1 MTDLAQNKKTDWSAT
16 IRKLMI
22 WAVFGGALYLLRG
35 FFLLILLT
43 FVIGYCA
50 EQVVHFLSMRFRN
63 VSRQALVCIVF
74 AVGIGA
80 LVGLGFIMV
89 PAVESEVARVKS
101 RFPEYQNQI
110 VSQYRELQQS
120 YPSVA
125 QGLENA
131 VREFD
136 AFRKGFLATG
146 SESQPALR
154 SAVAEH
160 DAGLGGGDI
169 AFAADL
175 VLKSVNSLISAV
187 FTVLLAVLFAFLIL
201 IDFSTIREETGRLR
215 STRIGWIYEEV
226 RTTVVEFS
234 ASVGWILEAQIVIS
248 TINVILTIAGLWILG
263 VPSLVLLTVILFFC
277 GLVPVLGALVPLLPI
292 ALIAFAEGGLTLLVK
307 CLIYISIE
315 RIFVGYLIEPRIFGK
330 RFHMNPVFILV
341 ILLIGYQLA
350 GLWGVILGLP
360 VAYTA
365 LRPRAGTVLELP
377 PEAVRIDSQT

>member
-1 MTDLAQNKKTDWSAT
+1 MTDPAQNTKTNWSAT

-22 WAVFGGALYLLRG
+22 WAVFGGALYLLRS

-50 EQVVHFLSMRFRN
+50 EQVVHFLSLRFRKA
-63 VSRQALVCIVF
+63 SRQALVCIVF
-74 AVGIGA
+74 TIGIGA

-89 PAVESEVARVKS
+89 PAVESEVEHVKLK
-101 RFPEYQNQI
+101 FPEYRDQI
-110 VSQYRELQQS
+110 VSKYKEFQQS
-120 YPSVA
+120 YPSAA
-125 QGLENA
+125 QGVENA
-131 VREFD
+131 LRELD
-136 AFRKGFLATG
+136 TFRKGFLTTAP
-146 SESQPALR
+146 ESQAATRPSASENAGGIGER
-154 SAVAEH
+154 DIAVA
-160 DAGLGGGDI
+160 
-169 AFAADL
+169 ADV
-175 VLKSVNSLISAV
+175 VLKSVSSLVSAV

-201 IDFSTIREETGRLR
+201 IDLANIREETERLR
-215 STRIGWIYEEV
+215 SSRIGWLYEEV

-292 ALIAFAEGGLTLLVK
+292 ALIAFAEGGLSLLIK
-307 CLIYISIE
+307 CLIFIAVE
-315 RIFVGYLIEPRIFGK
+315 RIFVGYVVEPRIFGK
-330 RFHMNPVFILV
+330 RFHMNSVFILV

-360 VAYTA
+360 VAHSA
-365 LRPRAGTVLELP
+365 LRQRHGPALEIP
-377 PEAVRIDSQT
+377 PGAVSLDSKL